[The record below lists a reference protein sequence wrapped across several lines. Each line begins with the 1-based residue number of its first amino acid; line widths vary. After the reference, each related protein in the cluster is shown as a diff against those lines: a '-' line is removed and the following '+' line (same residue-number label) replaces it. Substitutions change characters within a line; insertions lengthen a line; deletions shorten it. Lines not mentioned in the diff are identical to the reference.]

1 VPTQKAN
8 RDRVHFRHGVESAAV
23 TGSRAEDVRPQPACH
38 RAPGVAVQVPSSVR
52 HTPRHHDQIGKG
64 GTVMAGSESPAES
77 EKAKFDEVMD
87 TEEHPHPNRREHAK
101 ANPRPDEDELERRT
115 EIERSE
121 VGLPEEEDA

>member
-1 VPTQKAN
+1 MP
-8 RDRVHFRHGVESAAV
+8 
-23 TGSRAEDVRPQPACH
+23 
-38 RAPGVAVQVPSSVR
+38 
-52 HTPRHHDQIGKG
+52 
-64 GTVMAGSESPAES
+64 GSESPAES

-121 VGLPEEEDA
+121 VGLPEEDDT